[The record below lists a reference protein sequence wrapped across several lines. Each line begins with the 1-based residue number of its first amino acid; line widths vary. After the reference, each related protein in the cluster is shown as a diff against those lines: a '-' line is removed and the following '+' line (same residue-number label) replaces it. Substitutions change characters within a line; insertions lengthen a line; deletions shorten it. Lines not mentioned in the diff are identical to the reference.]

1 MITRITIES
10 GDKFSITRTT
20 VRYEA
25 PDSGHRWTVT
35 SDAAS
40 FEKMFRNLCDEVKNL
55 SALAGRWDG
64 GEKTTFTITEED
76 GKKTKYILNQPE
88 EEYAVCFTIIDQMV
102 REAKPA
108 AQAQKANRPGF

>member
-10 GDKFSITRTT
+10 GDKISITRNT
-20 VRYEA
+20 VRYEE
-25 PDSGHRWTVT
+25 PGSGHRWTAA

-55 SALAGRWDG
+55 SALAGRRDG
-64 GEKTTFTITEED
+64 GEKTIFTITEED

-88 EEYAVCFTIIDQMV
+88 EEYTVCFTIIDQMV
-102 REAKPA
+102 REAR
-108 AQAQKANRPGF
+108 QAGQAK